1 MVLVVV
7 EVVSDVRGD
16 ALVVVEVVF
25 GVSGVALTVMVELKG
40 VAVVDSGIFEKF
52 YRWWI
57 DAE

>member
-25 GVSGVALTVMVELKG
+25 GVSGVALTVMVELKV

-52 YRWWI
+52 YRWLI
-57 DAE
+57 DDE

>member
-1 MVLVVV
+1 MVLVVD
-7 EVVSDVRGD
+7 VVSDVRGG

-52 YRWWI
+52 YRWLI
-57 DAE
+57 DDE